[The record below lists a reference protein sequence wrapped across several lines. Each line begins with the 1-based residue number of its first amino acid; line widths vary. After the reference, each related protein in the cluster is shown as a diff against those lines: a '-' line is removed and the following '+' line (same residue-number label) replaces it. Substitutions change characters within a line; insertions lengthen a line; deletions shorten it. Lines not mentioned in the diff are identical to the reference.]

1 MTKDEQDIRATES
14 ALYAAMVAKDFA
26 ALDRLLSAETVFV
39 HSTGKIETKVQYL
52 EALGQGAYIYEGFT
66 SRDPVVTVSGDM
78 AMLCGLLDMAAAGG
92 GVRRVM
98 HLYVALVFVRCDA
111 RWQLRLRQATRLP
124 D

>member
-39 HSTGKIETKVQYL
+39 HSTGKIETKAQYL
-52 EALGQGAYIYEGFT
+52 EALGRGVYIYEGFT

-78 AMLCGLLDMAAAGG
+78 AMLCGYLDMAAAGG

-98 HLYVALVFVRCDA
+98 HLYVALVFVRRDA